1 LIRFETIP
9 RTTASPAAPAP
20 LPRATMDLPGEIIAR
35 MATDMIAIRKAEDAC
50 CEANLLECGWTT
62 GQVHLYH
69 RRAADAARRIE
80 ASDIQKAVRSKGKR
94 PC

>member
-1 LIRFETIP
+1 
-9 RTTASPAAPAP
+9 
-20 LPRATMDLPGEIIAR
+20 MDLPGEIIAR

-80 ASDIQKAVRSKGKR
+80 ASDIQKAARSKGKR